1 MIKNYIVIAISVRIK
16 PKLTFWTYHAALQY
30 ELSRFQA
37 YCQVFIGILL
47 SVVVQWEKNVFKRSL
62 CRLCVSHSRLF
73 QLICFRLKFNT
84 MNIFPSRVLS
94 ARSPL
99 ALSPFLVFF
108 LNFFA
113 SYRSISWCSVL
124 ISTSLCNFSFSFLRE
139 ALIIFCRYLST
150 PVSLCL
156 FILVSLH

>member
-1 MIKNYIVIAISVRIK
+1 MIAISVRIK

-37 YCQVFIGILL
+37 YCRVLIGILL

-84 MNIFPSRVLS
+84 MNIFPSRVLF
-94 ARSPL
+94 RSF
-99 ALSPFLVFF
+99 PFGSFTFSCFF

-113 SYRSISWCSVL
+113 FYRSISWCSVL